1 MPGLNRKISYSLID
15 SADGQF
21 SINELSGIIQLE
33 KHLDRELQ
41 AVYTLTLKAVDQGL
55 PRRLTATGTVIVSV
69 LDIND
74 NPPVFEYR
82 EYGATVSEDIVIGTE
97 VLQVYA
103 ASRDIEANA
112 EITYAIISGN
122 EHGKFSIDSKTGA
135 IFIIENLDYE
145 SSHEYYLTVEAT
157 DGGTPSLSDVATVN
171 INVTDINDNSP
182 VFSQDTYTTVVGED
196 AALEQSVI
204 TVRTF
209 PYSLPLLDL
218 EGAIRK
224 VILILN
230 LVLFKIC

>member
-1 MPGLNRKISYSLID
+1 MCRGGPRGSWKRGYLPRNLIGLFHALPGLNRKISYSLVE

-21 SINELSGIIQLE
+21 SINERSGIIQLE

-55 PRRLTATGTVIVSV
+55 PRRLTATGTVVVSV

-82 EYGATVSEDIVIGTE
+82 EYGASVSEDIVIGTE

-122 EHGKFSIDSKTGA
+122 EHGKFSIDSKTGNPPCEVRKPLFHTEGCLA
-135 IFIIENLDYE
+135 LPAMW
-145 SSHEYYLTVEAT
+145 S
-157 DGGTPSLSDVATVN
+157 
-171 INVTDINDNSP
+171 
-182 VFSQDTYTTVVGED
+182 VG
-196 AALEQSVI
+196 
-204 TVRTF
+204 
-209 PYSLPLLDL
+209 
-218 EGAIRK
+218 
-224 VILILN
+224 
-230 LVLFKIC
+230 VLKR